1 VALADLSS
9 TPHGPAQVEPPS
21 APSNSALTGLAVGVV
36 IVFALYFGK
45 DVLLPVTLAVLL
57 SFVLSPLVTLL
68 RRIRIPGVV
77 AVVFSVTLAIA
88 IIVGVGALVT
98 TQFVE
103 IAGDLPRYQSTI
115 EEKVGGLRNATVGR
129 ISELTSRLQTAL
141 RQTQPQTP
149 ESSSS
154 AKTGRPTA
162 AEPAPVPVE
171 VRQPPLDPLALAS
184 RILMPVLHPLATL
197 AIVFVVAVF
206 ILIQRDDLR
215 DRIIRLFG
223 TRDLHRTTLAMD
235 DAARRLSRY
244 FLVQLGINAC
254 FGLVV
259 AIGLYFIGLPSPLL
273 WGTIAALMRFVP
285 YIGSYIAAAAP
296 ILLAAAVEPG
306 WSKALWVG
314 ALFLVTEPV
323 MGQLVEPMLYGRSTG
338 LSPISVVISAIFWG
352 WLWGPVGLIISTPL
366 MLCFVVLGRHG
377 ERLEFLN
384 VLFGDRPAL
393 TKIENFYQRALAG
406 DVDEVQDH
414 AEELLKELSLTSY
427 YDEVAI
433 PGLELAARD
442 LARGVLTRSQM
453 ERVRDTVMAL
463 IKELE
468 DHEDESS
475 KAAIGAERSADEPAA
490 ARDTVKEPPS
500 AGQRLEAVK
509 LPPAGEGKARVRC
522 IAARTPLDEA
532 PAAMLA
538 QLLRKQGLDAEVVV
552 QDSVSRTGID
562 RFEQDSVAIIC
573 VCYIAS
579 SGSTSAMRFLVRRLR
594 QRLRDAL
601 LLIAVWPKDHP
612 LLSDERLKQN
622 LGEAEYVSSL
632 HGTLK
637 YCLAAIAGL
646 SDGRATLQARET
658 EVAQRQRER
667 SHVSGSR

>member
-1 VALADLSS
+1 MALADLPS
-9 TPHGPAQVEPPS
+9 ANVEPPP
-21 APSNSALTGLAVGVV
+21 APGNSALTGLAVGVV

-68 RRIRIPGVV
+68 RRIRIPGTV

-88 IIVGVGALVT
+88 IIVGVGALVA

-115 EEKVGGLRNATVGR
+115 EQKVSGLRNVTVGR
-129 ISELTSRLQTAL
+129 ISELTSRLQSTL

-149 ESSSS
+149 ESSPSTN
-154 AKTGRPTA
+154 AGRPAA

-184 RILMPVLHPLATL
+184 GILMPVLHPLATL

-206 ILIQRDDLR
+206 ILLQRDDLR

-244 FLVQLGINAC
+244 FLVQLGINTC

-259 AIGLYFIGLPSPLL
+259 SIGLYFIGLPSPLL

-285 YIGSYIAAAAP
+285 YIGSYIAAGAP

-314 ALFLVTEPV
+314 VLFLVTEPV

-366 MLCFVVLGRHG
+366 TLGFVVLGRHV

-393 TKIENFYQRALAG
+393 TKVENFYQRALAG
-406 DVDEVQDH
+406 DVDEVQEH

-427 YDEVAI
+427 YDEVAM

-442 LARGVLTRSQM
+442 LGRGVLTRAQM
-453 ERVRDTVMAL
+453 ERIRDTVIAL
-463 IKELE
+463 ITELE
-468 DHEDESS
+468 DHEDERTTP
-475 KAAIGAERSADEPAA
+475 AMGAEGPPNEPAA
-490 ARDTVKEPPS
+490 PQDAARES
-500 AGQRLEAVK
+500 SLAGKRRDAQK
-509 LPPAGEGKARVRC
+509 LPPGGNARVRC
-522 IAARTPLDEA
+522 IAARTPLDEV

-538 QLLRKQGLDAEVVV
+538 QLLRQQGLAAEVAM
-552 QDSVSRTGID
+552 QDTVSRTGID
-562 RFEQDSVAIIC
+562 RFERDSVAIIC
-573 VCYIAS
+573 VCYVDT

-594 QRLRDAL
+594 QRLPDAQL
-601 LLIAVWPKDHP
+601 LVAVWPKDHL
-612 LLSDERLKQN
+612 LLSAERLKQN

-632 HGTLK
+632 RGALK
-637 YCLAAIAGL
+637 YCAAVIAGL
-646 SDGRATLQARET
+646 TDGRTTPQAREAQ
-658 EVAQRQRER
+658 VAQRQRER
-667 SHVSGSR
+667 PHPSSSR